1 MKIVFT
7 GERSVVAP
15 LTWGQRHVMRQRSAL
30 NLARVVTTPPVL
42 LPLAVDAI
50 AALVGR
56 HEALRTRLIGP
67 ERPEQLPADLADGVA
82 ELVRQQ
88 VADRGALPV
97 EVLECSVEEAESS
110 AAEARTRLL
119 VAPFNH
125 VEEWPLRVAVV
136 VAENIVRR
144 VVLVCS
150 PLAVDDH
157 GVELVVKDLALLLRG
172 ALPVRSAAQP
182 ADDAQQQRKATDLTD
197 RAIRFWT
204 GELRRVAPVTAPA
217 GEPTAVTLR
226 SVALGNAAH
235 AIAERHGVRQST
247 VFLAATAAVLGTVT
261 GERTVAVRSV
271 VTNRFYPDRRD
282 VVAAIAQDGL
292 VVLDLA
298 VPAFGD
304 LVQQTWRS
312 VVRSHR
318 FGRYDPD
325 RLAKAV
331 GNGVF
336 ARVDDRPLGHQEP
349 PPAGPRPVGGCHLT
363 IGRGEI
369 TLHSDTS
376 LVPVEECLRAL
387 ENLLFTAAYQTAP
400 ERVGPPA

>member
-7 GERSVVAP
+7 GERGVVAP

-30 NLARVVTTPPVL
+30 NLARVVATPPVL
-42 LPLAVDAI
+42 LPLAADAV

-67 ERPEQLPADLADGVA
+67 ERPEELPADLADGVA

-88 VADRGALPV
+88 VSEGGTLPV
-97 EVLECSVEEAESS
+97 EVLECSVEEAEAS
-110 AAEARTRLL
+110 AVDARTRL
-119 VAPFNH
+119 VAAPFNH
-125 VEEWPLRVAVV
+125 VGEWPLRVAVV
-136 VAENIVRR
+136 VAENIVRH

-157 GVELVVKDLALLLRG
+157 GIELVVKDLGLLLRG

-182 ADDAQQQRKATDLTD
+182 ADDAEQQRTAGDLTD

-204 GELRRVAPVTAPA
+204 SELRRVAPVTAPA

-247 VFLAATAAVLGTVT
+247 VFLAAAAAVFGTVT
-261 GERTVAVRSV
+261 GERTVAVRTV

-304 LVQQTWRS
+304 LVQQTWRA

-331 GNGVF
+331 GGGVF
-336 ARVDDRPLGHQEP
+336 ARVDDRPLGHHEP

-363 IGRGEI
+363 IGRGEV
-369 TLHSDTS
+369 TLHSDTT
-376 LVPVEECLRAL
+376 LVPVEESLRAL
-387 ENLLFTAAYQTAP
+387 ENLLFTAAYQTKP
-400 ERVGPPA
+400 ERVGPTA